1 MTVAWAT
8 VAGLHPSSHIHT
20 IARII
25 ADTNLTTR
33 YHVVDASVNIFPLYV
48 QDECIVL
55 ISFVHFIKLFIWLAL
70 QCGFIWKAC
79 VCVWRACAYKVQWYN
94 YIYTEAVQAV
104 IQRPL
109 LSVCYCSLRTQF
121 ALQKGPPSMVSKHC
135 KGMVCGPSSSVLSR
149 QWRRQRRRGTLLRW
163 FLLIN

>member
-79 VCVWRACAYKVQWYN
+79 VCVWRACAYKVQWYI
-94 YIYTEAVQAV
+94 YIYWGSAGGNPTPFAFRVLLQLKDTVCSPEGTTIHG
-104 IQRPL
+104 IQ
-109 LSVCYCSLRTQF
+109 
-121 ALQKGPPSMVSKHC
+121 ALQGDGCGPP
-135 KGMVCGPSSSVLSR
+135 SSVLSR
-149 QWRRQRRRGTLLRW
+149 QWRRQRRRGTLLHW